1 MTALAS
7 LSVSPAPGAW
17 SWGAWS
23 EKSCRGSI
31 SQNVLRTPSD
41 GPDPRHGPSETDV
54 HIAQDCVEMLWRLFR
69 AEEEN
74 VILYNTMDG
83 EDDESGVNRTLKVR

>member
-1 MTALAS
+1 
-7 LSVSPAPGAW
+7 
-17 SWGAWS
+17 
-23 EKSCRGSI
+23 
-31 SQNVLRTPSD
+31 
-41 GPDPRHGPSETDV
+41 
-54 HIAQDCVEMLWRLFR
+54 MLWRLFR